1 MVLNFVLHYLRGIN
15 KLEKS
20 TRPIEILLAEDNQGD
35 IQLTKMAL
43 KEAKVLNRLNVV
55 HNGKEALDYIFDPNN
70 PKPDIVLLDLNLP
83 LIDGREVLKKVKE
96 DENLKR
102 IPIVILT
109 SSKAEEDI
117 IKSYDL
123 HANCYIT
130 KPIDLEQFLNVIKS
144 IEEFWLTIVKL
155 PN

>member
-1 MVLNFVLHYLRGIN
+1 ML
-15 KLEKS
+15 KS
-20 TRPIEILLAEDNQGD
+20 TKPIEILLAEDNPGD

-43 KEAKVLNRLNVV
+43 TEAKVLNRLNVV
-55 HNGKEALDYIFDPNN
+55 RNGKEALDYVFNSNN
-70 PKPDIVLLDLNLP
+70 PKPDIILLDLNLP
-83 LIDGREVLKKVKE
+83 LIDGREVLKKIKE
-96 DENLKR
+96 DEKLKR
-102 IPIVILT
+102 IPVVILT

-144 IEEFWLTIVKL
+144 IEEFWLTIVIL